1 MTNKLK
7 ERLEMIA
14 IYKLLEEAKM
24 NLERTPSVSAPSGE
38 WEEYNVHHLECLS
51 EVEVIEDIIKS
62 IGSCSQCKFG
72 DPTKTED
79 LVRVVRCSGLS
90 KQIILM
96 KPTDYCSKFER
107 KE

>member
-1 MTNKLK
+1 MTP
-7 ERLEMIA
+7 
-14 IYKLLEEAKM
+14 IYRLLEEAKM
-24 NLERTPSVSAPSGE
+24 NLELSA
-38 WEEYNVHHLECLS
+38 
-51 EVEVIEDIIKS
+51 VEVIEDMIKS
-62 IGSCSQCKFG
+62 IGSCSECKFG